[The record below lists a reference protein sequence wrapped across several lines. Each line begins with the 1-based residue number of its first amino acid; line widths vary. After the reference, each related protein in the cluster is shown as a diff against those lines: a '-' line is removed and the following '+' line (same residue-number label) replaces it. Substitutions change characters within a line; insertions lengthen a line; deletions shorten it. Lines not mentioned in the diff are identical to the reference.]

1 MNTNSFIAIKNSK
14 CKASNSN
21 VKTQNYSSNLKSNNV
36 KLRAYMFSLEIIKF
50 VNELPNKRAFWS
62 IGDQLLRS
70 TTSIGANMIEGKS
83 SSSKR
88 EFIKFYE
95 IALKSANETKYW
107 LCLLRDSCELKPKC
121 ITLLKEAEEI
131 SNMLGSS
138 ILTLKGKN

>member
-1 MNTNSFIAIKNSK
+1 MA
-14 CKASNSN
+14 
-21 VKTQNYSSNLKSNNV
+21 NLKSQIDNSNSKSTDV
-36 KLRAYMFSLEIIKF
+36 KVKAYRFSLEIIQF
-50 VNELPNKRAFWS
+50 VNQLPNKRAFWS

-70 TTSIGANMIEGKS
+70 TTSIGANMIEAKA

-107 LCLLRDSCELKPKC
+107 ICLLRDSYPELRNDCKE
-121 ITLLKEAEEI
+121 LLQEAEEI

-138 ILTLKGKN
+138 ILTLKGKKRF